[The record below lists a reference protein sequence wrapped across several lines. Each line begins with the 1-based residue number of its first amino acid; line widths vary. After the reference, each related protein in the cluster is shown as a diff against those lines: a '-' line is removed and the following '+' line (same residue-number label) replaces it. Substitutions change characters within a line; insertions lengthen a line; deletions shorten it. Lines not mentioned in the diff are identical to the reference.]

1 MDFLREQLCTEDQAP
16 SASWGA
22 AAGARHGRVSYTT
35 GIEPEPRAK
44 LPGYDDGVVAILMAL
59 FVILA
64 LSASRHSNFL
74 RTFASSLVSGPRRTD
89 TFDDHT
95 VAESRITGALLILC
109 CVCEGILIYFASPRI
124 LEGLA
129 TPLAISLASAA
140 AALLMTAQAASYALT
155 GYAFA
160 YRPDDTR
167 MWLRGFYASQS
178 LLGLA
183 LTLPAMALLFYPGA
197 VGEALTAGA
206 ILYLLA
212 RLLFF
217 IKGFRFFYTNFCS
230 LFFFILYLC
239 TLEIAPLLA
248 IARLGAL

>member
-1 MDFLREQLCTEDQAP
+1 MPLLRENCCTEDQAP
-16 SASWGA
+16 VASWGA
-22 AAGARHGRVSYTT
+22 AAGARHGRVGYTM

-44 LPGYDDGVVAILMAL
+44 LPGYDDGVVAMMMAV

-74 RTFASSLVSGPRRTD
+74 RTFASSLISGPKRTE

-95 VAESRITGALLILC
+95 VAESRITAALLILC
-109 CVCEGILIYFASPRI
+109 CVCEGILIYFAAPDI
-124 LEGLA
+124 LQGLA
-129 TPLAISLASAA
+129 TPLAIALAAGAA
-140 AALLMTAQAASYALT
+140 GLLMVLQSGAYALT
-155 GYAFA
+155 GFAFA
-160 YRPDDTR
+160 SHPSDTR
-167 MWLRGFYASQS
+167 LWLRGFYASQS

-197 VGEALTAGA
+197 VGEALMTGA
-206 ILYLLA
+206 TLYLLA

-248 IARLGAL
+248 MARLGAL